1 MTAKSPITPNPY
13 EALFWAIPLILT
25 LVAAITSQPNVF
37 YLFLRVMVDLGAV
50 FAARACL
57 RQKIPFYAAW
67 ILTFVILFV
76 LYNPIIP
83 FHFDRST
90 WVIWNI
96 STAAIFLINVGIVF
110 ERHLK

>member
-76 LYNPIIP
+76 LL
-83 FHFDRST
+83 HLREE
-90 WVIWNI
+90 
-96 STAAIFLINVGIVF
+96 GRGRIVTLQ
-110 ERHLK
+110 HSPTMN